1 MQLTYSGQTD
11 VVVLLKKPQFFC
23 QSVRPGEQLDVSE
36 EVGTAILA
44 KHGQLFSAKAE
55 AKKRKVELVEKQV
68 KLRKKAK

>member
-23 QSVRPGEQLDVSE
+23 QSVRPGESLDVSE
-36 EVGTAILA
+36 ELAVAIMA
-44 KHGQLFSAKAE
+44 KHAGLFAAKAE
-55 AKKRKVELVEKQV
+55 AKKRKVELVQKEV